1 VGSVQAIA
9 TELKV
14 SLTKRPLVKPPTAHF
29 SAYEAVLQGRHYFFR
44 FDPESQ
50 SKALASFEKAI
61 SIDPAY
67 AAAHVGVALY
77 HWGQMVVGMA
87 DPRETM
93 LRSITAARQA
103 LRLDPASSEAH
114 HILGSYFAAHEF
126 DWTEAERYF
135 RRAIELNPNSLD
147 AYHCHAMYCL
157 APLGRMEEALAT
169 EDLVLEKDPLAL
181 GMIFIRAL
189 ILECLGREDA
199 EAQTVERLNQLDPN
213 FVFGQ
218 LLLVRLRARQRRFD
232 EAIALADRMI
242 SIAGRW
248 GTTLGALGIAH
259 AMAGNTA
266 HATDIMGELAGSPI
280 CNESRAL
287 YTALIAA
294 AAGDKPAAARCAAE
308 SLQRRDHLVPLFV
321 RSSSFELLRG
331 EESYGRLLGMMN
343 VKL

>member
-29 SAYEAVLQGRHYFFR
+29 SAYEAVLQGRHHFFR

-93 LRSITAARQA
+93 LRSIAAARQA

-280 CNESRAL
+280 CNESRAF